1 MIRIALD
8 AMGGDYAPEE
18 MIKGA
23 LMANRELPVEVILVG
38 KAEVLNETLKKL
50 KLKLPFIPASET
62 IAMDESP
69 VQAVRQKKDS
79 SINVAVSLVKEGKAD
94 AVVSAGNTG
103 ALMASAIFTLGI
115 IKGVQ
120 RPAIAT
126 ELPLP
131 TGKVLLLDAGA
142 NVDCTSHFLMQFA
155 EMGSLYAE
163 HVFHIHH
170 PRVGLLN
177 IGEEKLKGNRLAR
190 ESYPLLKQSPINF
203 IGNVESKEIL
213 SGAADVVVCDGFIG
227 NLILKFA
234 ESLGEA
240 VFNLLKSEFERALTA
255 KLGWF
260 FLASSFNKFKK
271 TVTYDDYG
279 AAPFLG
285 IQGIVYK
292 AHGRAHATAIKSAI
306 RETAEAV
313 KENLVGFISKMGE
326 NR

>member
-260 FLASSFNKFKK
+260 FLSSSFNKFKK